1 MNFVNRFIV
10 SLGALFLVAAGVYI
24 LLLVSDTLGPEDVPL
39 GPGDI
44 KEQYLVTHVERI
56 ASDTGADFWA
66 DVGIALGFIAVG
78 AAILILQF
86 ASLGRGRDGRMVLLR
101 DDENG
106 YVHVSVQSIRELT
119 ERTARGVRRVLDAKC
134 SVKVTPGGLRFK
146 CNLTLRMATE
156 LPAATANVQA
166 AVHEVVERL
175 TGLKVIDV
183 SVTARYGR
191 HRDEP
196 LLAR

>member
-1 MNFVNRFIV
+1 MLLISSTVGPDDIP
-10 SLGALFLVAAGVYI
+10 LGA
-24 LLLVSDTLGPEDVPL
+24 
-39 GPGDI
+39 GDI
-44 KEQYLVTHVERI
+44 REQYLVTQVERI
-56 ASDTGADFWA
+56 AADTGADFWA
-66 DVGIALGFIAVG
+66 DVGIALGFVAAGAV
-78 AAILILQF
+78 ILILQIV
-86 ASLGRGRDGRMVLLR
+86 SLGRRRDGRMALLR

-106 YVHVSVQSIRELT
+106 YVHISVQSIRELT
-119 ERTARGVRRVLDAKC
+119 ERTALGVRSVMDAKC
-134 SVKVTPGGLRFK
+134 SVKVTPGGLRMK

-166 AVHEVVERL
+166 AVYEVVERL

-183 SVTARYGR
+183 SVAARYGR

>member
-1 MNFVNRFIV
+1 MNLVNRLIV
-10 SLGALFLVAAGVYI
+10 SVGALFVIAAGVFI
-24 LLLVSDTLGPEDVPL
+24 LLLISSVIGPEDFPL
-39 GPGDI
+39 GPGDMQ
-44 KEQYLVTHVERI
+44 EQYLVTQIERI
-56 ASDTGADFWA
+56 AADTGADFWV

-78 AAILILQF
+78 GAILILQF
-86 ASLGRGRDGRMVLLR
+86 ATLGRRRDGRMALLR

-106 YVHVSVQSIRELT
+106 YVHISVQSIRELT
-119 ERTARGVRRVLDAKC
+119 ERTALGVRSVLDAKC
-134 SVKVTPGGLRFK
+134 SVKVTPGGLRMK

-156 LPAATANVQA
+156 LPAATADVQA
-166 AVHEVVERL
+166 AVYEVVERL

-183 SVTARYGR
+183 SVSARYGR